1 MTNPVTRVLIVDDHP
16 AIREGLALRISRQP
30 DLEVC
35 GEASDM
41 PEAMARL
48 GACNPD
54 VVIVDIGLKSG
65 SGIDLIRRIKARDE
79 RIRILVLSMFPESL
93 YAERA
98 VRAGALG
105 YVTKEH
111 ATTKIVEAIRCVRD
125 GKVFLSKEM
134 TDQMLQSAARK
145 SPTTKGT
152 SLESLSDRELEVF
165 QLIGEGLTTREIAQ
179 RLHLSVYTIETHRQ
193 RIRTKLRLKS
203 GVQLGRAAIQWVL
216 ETH

>member
-1 MTNPVTRVLIVDDHP
+1 MTRPATKVLIVDDHP

-98 VRAGALG
+98 FRAGALG

-134 TDQMLQSAARK
+134 TDQMLQSVARK
-145 SPTTKGT
+145 PTTV
-152 SLESLSDRELEVF
+152 SSSVESLSDRELEVF

-203 GVQLGRAAIQWVL
+203 GAELGRAAIQWVL